1 MRGKIILILLIMFGL
16 IAARALYSHFA
27 TMSAGKRGAFS
38 VPAVTVQEVKS
49 IPVTYSF
56 EAPARV
62 SAKYRVEVTARISG
76 YLTKSYFKEGDYV
89 KAGQLLFEIEP
100 LEYKLAVQQAKGN
113 LDNARAQLNYYEKQL
128 ARYEEL
134 VSKDYVARSDYDNM
148 LAQRDAYKA
157 QVSLTEGAY
166 RDALRNYSYTQV
178 KAPVDGRIGIINVTV
193 GNYVNAQ
200 AGYLTTINSEDPMY
214 VTFPIDSKDYAT
226 LSEVDGGANV
236 NRTVEYKFSTGM
248 LYGEKGVQDF
258 RDNKVDET
266 TGTITLRATFK
277 NPHGELIQGDYGR
290 ITIFSN
296 NKAPMPIVPVE
307 AVMEM
312 TDGKG
317 VDCVIVAVG
326 ATKANEQALQ
336 MLKKNDGRILLF
348 AAGYPVPDLPY
359 DSNVI
364 HYRRVEIIGTFGAE
378 ASDYNEAAKLLNT
391 RAIDV
396 SKIVEPKRFKL
407 DDCQAAFEAASTPG
421 MYRVCIE
428 LN

>member
-16 IAARALYSHFA
+16 IAARALYSHFS

-307 AVMEM
+307 AVMENQEGQYLYKLDSQNLPRL
-312 TDGKG
+312 TYIKTKIQQDGNWVVSNG
-317 VDCVIVAVG
+317 VNAGDKVIVAG
-326 ATKANEQALQ
+326 LQ
-336 MLKKNDGRILLF
+336 KVV
-348 AAGYPVPDLPY
+348 AGKPVKIVDK
-359 DSNVI
+359 I
-364 HYRRVEIIGTFGAE
+364 E
-378 ASDYNEAAKLLNT
+378 ASVSTKKKQSL
-391 RAIDV
+391 IDII
-396 SKIVEPKRFKL
+396 KNLFNKK
-407 DDCQAAFEAASTPG
+407 DDKAE
-421 MYRVCIE
+421 
-428 LN
+428 

>member
-16 IAARALYSHFA
+16 IAARALYSHFS
-27 TMSAGKRGAFS
+27 TMNAGKRGAAS
-38 VPAVTVQEVKS
+38 APAVTVQEVS
-49 IPVTYSF
+49 STPVTYSF

-62 SAKYRVEVTARISG
+62 SSKYRVEVTARISG
-76 YLTKSYFKEGDYV
+76 YLTKSYFKEGDFV

-134 VSKDYVARSDYDNM
+134 VQKDYVARSDYDNM
-148 LAQRDAYKA
+148 LAQRDAYRA

-166 RDALRNYSYTQV
+166 NDALRNYGYTQV

-226 LSEVDGGANV
+226 LNKIDGSANV

-290 ITIFSN
+290 IIIFSN
-296 NKAPMPIVPVE
+296 NKAPMPTVPVE
-307 AVMEM
+307 SVMENQEGQYVYKLDEQNLPRLVYIK
-312 TDGKG
+312 TTVQQGGKWIVSSG
-317 VDCVIVAVG
+317 INPGDKVIVAG
-326 ATKANEQALQ
+326 LQ
-336 MLKKNDGRILLF
+336 KVI
-348 AAGYPVPDLPY
+348 AGQPV
-359 DSNVI
+359 
-364 HYRRVEIIGTFGAE
+364 
-378 ASDYNEAAKLLNT
+378 
-391 RAIDV
+391 
-396 SKIVEPKRFKL
+396 KIVDKIVAKAPVKEKRSLIDLIKGLFNKK
-407 DDCQAAFEAASTPG
+407 DNKAD
-421 MYRVCIE
+421 
-428 LN
+428 

>member
-27 TMSAGKRGAFS
+27 TINAGKRGAS
-38 VPAVTVQEVKS
+38 SAPAVTVQKVS
-49 IPVTYSF
+49 SVPVTYSF

-76 YLTKSYFKEGDYV
+76 YLTKSYFKEGDFV

-134 VSKDYVARSDYDNM
+134 VQKDYVARSDYDNM

-166 RDALRNYSYTQV
+166 NDALRNYGYTQV

-226 LSEVDGGANV
+226 LNEIDGSANV

-290 ITIFSN
+290 IIIFSN
-296 NKAPMPIVPVE
+296 NKAPMPTVPVE
-307 AVMEM
+307 AVMENQEGQYVYKLDEQNLPRL
-312 TDGKG
+312 TYIKTTVQQEGKWIVSNG
-317 VDCVIVAVG
+317 INSGDRVIVAG
-326 ATKANEQALQ
+326 LQ
-336 MLKKNDGRILLF
+336 KVI
-348 AAGYPVPDLPY
+348 AGQPV
-359 DSNVI
+359 
-364 HYRRVEIIGTFGAE
+364 
-378 ASDYNEAAKLLNT
+378 
-391 RAIDV
+391 
-396 SKIVEPKRFKL
+396 KIVDKIEAK
-407 DDCQAAFEAASTPG
+407 AAVKEKKSLIDWIKSLFNKKDNKAE
-421 MYRVCIE
+421 
-428 LN
+428 